1 MMFAGI
7 AQRVARLVILLLGVN
22 ALLFVALGLAGDP
35 ALMLAGEDPTPELLE
50 RIRAEYGLDLP
61 AWQRYLVQLG
71 RMAQLD
77 FGVSIYTG
85 QPALFMA
92 LEQLPGTLLM
102 AVLSMGLTLVT
113 AIPAGVWIGQRPEAA
128 SRRLG
133 AALTAVAQGIPGFVM
148 ALVLIQLFV
157 VRLGWLP
164 SLGYSQPA
172 AWILPSISLGFFLAP
187 KLCRVVSAGVAEAM
201 QEDYIRTARANGA
214 SMRFILWREALPAA
228 LPAAVAL
235 VGTQFAFLVSGVV
248 LIETLFLWPGI
259 GLLLLYSAQNLD
271 FPVLQ
276 AICFVVAVLVFAVNG
291 LADALLRL
299 LDPRLRPATQ

>member
-1 MMFAGI
+1 MMFAGLV
-7 AQRVARLVILLLGVN
+7 QRAARLVILLLGVN

-61 AWQRYLVQLG
+61 AWQRYLLQLW
-71 RMAQLD
+71 RMAQFD

-85 QPALFMA
+85 QPALAMA

-102 AVLSMGLTLVT
+102 AVLSMALTLIT

-128 SRRLG
+128 SRRFG

-148 ALVLIQLFV
+148 ALVLIQVFV

-164 SLGYSQPA
+164 SLGYAQPA

-214 SMRFILWREALPAA
+214 SMQFILWREALPAA

-259 GLLLLYSAQNLD
+259 GLLLLHSAQNLD

-276 AICFVVAVLVFAVNG
+276 AICFVVAVLVFAVNS

>member
-1 MMFAGI
+1 MLSGL
-7 AQRVARLVILLLGVN
+7 AQRAARLLILLLGVN
-22 ALLFVALGLAGDP
+22 AVLFVALGLAGDP

-50 RIRAEYGLDLP
+50 SIRAEYGLDLP

-77 FGVSIYTG
+77 FGVSLFTG
-85 QPALFMA
+85 QSAMAMA

-102 AVLSMGLTLVT
+102 ATLSMALTLIT

-128 SRRLG
+128 SRRFG

-148 ALVLIQLFV
+148 ALVLIQVFV

-172 AWILPSISLGFFLAP
+172 TWILPSISLGFFLAP

-201 QEDYIRTARANGA
+201 QEDYIRTALANGA

-228 LPAAVAL
+228 LPAA
-235 VGTQFAFLVSGVV
+235 GTQFAFLVSGVV

-259 GLLLLYSAQNLD
+259 GLLLLHSAQNLD

-276 AICFVVAVLVFAVNG
+276 AICFVVAVLVFAVNS

-299 LDPRLRPATQ
+299 MDPRLRPATQ

>member
-1 MMFAGI
+1 MILSGL
-7 AQRVARLVILLLGVN
+7 AQRLARLLILLLGVN

-50 RIRAEYGLDLP
+50 SIRAQYGLDLP
-61 AWQRYLVQLG
+61 AWRRYLAQLG
-71 RMAQLD
+71 SMAQLD
-77 FGVSIYTG
+77 FGVSIHTG
-85 QPALFMA
+85 QPAMAMA
-92 LEQLPGTLLM
+92 LEQLPGTLLL
-102 AVLSMGLTLVT
+102 AVLSMALTLVT
-113 AIPAGVWIGQRPEAA
+113 AVPAGAWIGLDPEAA

-133 AALTAVAQGIPGFVM
+133 AALTAVAQGIPGFVA
-148 ALVLIQLFV
+148 ALALIQVFV

-164 SLGYSQPA
+164 SLGYAQPA

-214 SMRFILWREALPAA
+214 SIRFILWREALPAA

-259 GLLLLYSAQNLD
+259 GLLLLRSAQNLD

-276 AICFVVAVLVFAVNG
+276 AICFVVAALVFVANS
-291 LADALLRL
+291 LADAALRL
-299 LDPRLRPATQ
+299 VDPRLKPATR